1 MVARSC
7 SGSDLRGRVGVVSCT
22 SRAGHLQGRCSVSS
36 QQPDSLAEQR
46 RGVHKLA
53 QDGGQARQLG
63 EHGSLGGGRG
73 GETQLV
79 SCIEAAEEG
88 RSGVSTQNKQ
98 AHQPRSS
105 CQAVQWAWSI
115 TVAPR

>member
-7 SGSDLRGRVGVVSCT
+7 SGSDLRSKEGGINCT
-22 SRAGHLQGRCSVSS
+22 SRAGRIQGRCSVSS

-53 QDGGQARQLG
+53 QDGGQARKLG
-63 EHGSLGGGRG
+63 EHGSLEGGRG

-79 SCIEAAEEG
+79 SCIEAAEEPKH
-88 RSGVSTQNKQ
+88 SHKQ
-98 AHQPRSS
+98 ASVMH
-105 CQAVQWAWSI
+105 AVTGDSVTQSLPC
-115 TVAPR
+115 APR